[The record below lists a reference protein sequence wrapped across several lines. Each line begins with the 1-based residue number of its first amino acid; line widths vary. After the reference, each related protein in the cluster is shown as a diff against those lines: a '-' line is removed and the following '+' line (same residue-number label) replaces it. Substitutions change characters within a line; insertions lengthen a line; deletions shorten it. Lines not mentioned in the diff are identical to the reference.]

1 MITEIKTLIE
11 RVKETQDV
19 NLLKEHAEEIINIYL
34 LIILLLVQKQVQT

>member
-19 NLLKEHAEEIINIYL
+19 NLLKRL
-34 LIILLLVQKQVQT
+34 LTFILSSTLMLGDILIS